1 MVVIHIAHIDPSVL
15 GGVQVVAPQH
25 VMAQS
30 RIADVALLNTHGEAF
45 EGITMLPVKKQFS
58 LQDFQPPFD
67 APDLVVFHEIY
78 RVEFLHI
85 YRKLKK
91 QGIPYLIVPHA
102 GLTRHAQHIK
112 RLKKTVANLLLFR
125 KFVASAAAVQF
136 LTEQERSVSLFADK
150 GFVCGNGMT
159 APEERKTEFR
169 EENLRFL
176 YIGRLDIFHKGLDL
190 LISAAADCGEEL
202 RSHGCSVHLFGPDLD
217 GVHGRLHDLIS
228 ANGVG
233 DLIEVHGAVTGA
245 EKQRELLSADCFVQ
259 ASRFEGMPLGVLEA
273 LGYGLPCIVSD
284 GTCMDDFIR
293 EHDAGWT
300 CAASAESLAA
310 ALRQAVRERERLG
323 EKSKHAA
330 VWSRREFSWETVA
343 ARTLSHYE
351 TLINQTE

>member
-15 GGVQVVAPQH
+15 GGVQVVVPQH
-25 VMAQS
+25 VAAQS
-30 RIADVALLNTHGEAF
+30 RIGDVALLNTHGEAF

-58 LQDFQPPFD
+58 LQDFPPPFD

-78 RVEFLHI
+78 RVKFLAI
-85 YRKLKK
+85 YKKVRK

-136 LTEQERSVSLFADK
+136 LTEQERSASLFADK
-150 GFVCGNGMT
+150 GFICGNGMT
-159 APEERKTEFR
+159 VSEQGKTVFH

-176 YIGRLDIFHKGLDL
+176 YIGRLDVFHKGLDL
-190 LISAAADCGEEL
+190 LVSAVADCREEL
-202 RSHGCSVHLFGPDLD
+202 RSYGCSVHLFGPDID

-233 DLIEVHGAVTGA
+233 DLIEVHGAVTGV
-245 EKQRELLSADCFVQ
+245 EKQRELLAADCFVQ

-273 LGYGLPCIVSD
+273 LGYGLPCIVTD

-300 CAASAESLAA
+300 CAAASDSLAA
-310 ALRQAVRERERLG
+310 ALRQAIRERENLA
-323 EKSKHAA
+323 EKSKHAV

-343 ARTLSHYE
+343 ERTFSYYE
-351 TLINQTE
+351 NVIKQTE